1 MAENFDRAPGAGRGR
16 GRGGSVLSGASESG
30 GGACPGGGGSHGSG
44 AVEQQQNKTS
54 GLLPQQEPLRPPR
67 TAPLG
72 TGSSGT
78 GPPRRATGLRRGSRR
93 RRCRGD
99 SPAAGRARPSF
110 PSLRDRASLAPRPG
124 PAGRTA
130 RPEMR
135 ACVPRPVLLAGPGQ
149 RRTGLGR
156 EGAWSLRFSAPVAFL
171 RCGPLPG
178 EGRNA
183 AAQP

>member
-110 PSLRDRASLAPRPG
+110 PSLRDRGFPRAAPRPG
-124 PAGRTA
+124 REDGAAWDEGLRSTA
-130 RPEMR
+130 RAPGGSGS
-135 ACVPRPVLLAGPGQ
+135 APHGAGPGG
-149 RRTGLGR
+149 GLVSALLGACRVSALWASTRGR
-156 EGAWSLRFSAPVAFL
+156 A
-171 RCGPLPG
+171 
-178 EGRNA
+178 
-183 AAQP
+183 